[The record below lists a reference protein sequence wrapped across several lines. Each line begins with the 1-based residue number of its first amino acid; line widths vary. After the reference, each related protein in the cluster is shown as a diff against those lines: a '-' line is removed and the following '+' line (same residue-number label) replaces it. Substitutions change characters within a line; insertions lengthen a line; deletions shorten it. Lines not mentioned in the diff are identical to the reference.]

1 MRVLLINPPSKGI
14 YYRLGLVLPPLG
26 LAYLAELVRRRGHPV
41 EILDLNVDRQA
52 LASLD
57 WSQWDLV
64 GISGDT
70 SRHPEALS
78 IARQAKEAGRT
89 VVMGGY
95 HVTFMDEDTLRT
107 GVVDYV
113 VRGEGENIFPDLVD
127 CLASGGNP
135 AQIRGLSFLVEG
147 QVFRTPD
154 APPVEDL
161 DSLPFPARDLLPMH
175 KYRKSH
181 LSGRRLTSVITSRGC
196 PYNCFFCSSSSF
208 AGRRW
213 RARSTKNVVDEIEHI
228 RTKYDFG
235 AIAFLD
241 DNFTL
246 SPQRVQEICRE
257 MVRRGVDVF
266 WWCFSRVD
274 TIVRHERMVEEMAK
288 AGLKM
293 VFLGLESASEAML
306 QAYKKGFS
314 VDVAAKAVKILKNYG
329 VRVWGSFILG
339 GLNETKEAIRQTVE
353 YARWLNP
360 DIAEFSI
367 LTPFPGTELF
377 RRAQA
382 ENRIAT
388 YDWSR
393 FDGGHAVMRTEKLTQ
408 REIALETIRAYVRF
422 YGRWSRV
429 AQILSGLK
437 DFLGSVRAK

>member
-26 LAYLAELVRRRGHPV
+26 LAYLAELVRRRGHGV
-41 EILDLNVDRQA
+41 DILDLNVDRQG
-52 LASLD
+52 LQGLD
-57 WSQWDLV
+57 WTQWDLV

-70 SRHPEALS
+70 SRHPAAMD
-78 IARQAKEAGRT
+78 IARQAKEAGRI

-95 HVTFMDEDTLRT
+95 HATFMDEDTLRS

-113 VRGEGENIFPDLVD
+113 VRGEGENVFPDLVD
-127 CLASGGNP
+127 CLAAGAKP
-135 AQIRGLSFLVEG
+135 FAVRGLSFLVDG
-147 QVFRTPD
+147 QVYRTPD
-154 APPVEDL
+154 AEPVKDL
-161 DSLPFPARDLLPMH
+161 DALPLPARDLLPMH
-175 KYRKSH
+175 KYRHSH
-181 LSGRRLTSVITSRGC
+181 LNGRRLTSMVTSRGC

-213 RARSTKNVVDEIEHI
+213 RARSAKSIVNEIEHI
-228 RTKYDFG
+228 TSKYNYG

-246 SPQRVQEICRE
+246 SPRRVQEICQE
-257 MVRRGVDVF
+257 IVKRGLDIF
-266 WWCFSRVD
+266 WWCFARVD
-274 TIVRHERMVEEMAK
+274 TLVRNERMVEEMAK
-288 AGLKM
+288 AGAKM
-293 VFLGLESASEAML
+293 VFLGLESASETML
-306 QAYKKGFS
+306 QAYKKGFTT
-314 VDVAAKAVKILKNYG
+314 DVAAKAVKLLKSYG
-329 VRVWGSFILG
+329 IRVWGSFIVG
-339 GLNETKEAIRQTVE
+339 GLGETKEAIRRTVE

-393 FDGGHAVMRTEKLTQ
+393 FDGGHAVMNTDKLSQ
-408 REIALETIRAYVRF
+408 REIALETIRAYIRF
-422 YGRWSRV
+422 YGRWSRL
-429 AQILSGLK
+429 AQVLSGLK
-437 DFLGSVRAK
+437 DFIRASKV